1 MNDPLPR
8 LAVVGRTLDAL
19 LGALVL
25 DAPSGETISYYVARR
40 SRVDGAGWA
49 RVADAYLSLTI
60 EPDHAGRV
68 LRGEPT
74 SRRGIVSAALQI
86 GAVILAMCWAIGRGV
101 DALAGLVF

>member
-1 MNDPLPR
+1 MSDPLPR
-8 LAVVGRTLDAL
+8 LAVVGRAIDVILAN
-19 LGALVL
+19 AFL
-25 DAPSGETISYYVARR
+25 DAPQDQTISLYVARR
-40 SRVDGAGWA
+40 SRHDGAGWA

-86 GAVILAMCWAIGRGV
+86 GAVFLGVCYGIGRGV